1 MLRKGIDQKNV
12 FLWQQL
18 TELHQLFDGL
28 QNILCSEFPK
38 KGWRTRRRW
47 RKPANG
53 KPFTFQSNSIN
64 INEFKCRPFMQ
75 CAKVLFN
82 TKFKNNTKLK
92 ENYTM
97 LRKLIQSLKKK
108 KKKKLRKE

>member
-1 MLRKGIDQKNV
+1 MLRRGIDQKNV

-97 LRKLIQSLKKK
+97 LRK
-108 KKKKLRKE
+108 